1 MTSFKSLCVLGTL
14 LMLLILVNSQVNK
27 TDNTTTTTTTTLP
40 VSTIQPLE
48 LDANISLSRTE
59 EPDNLNITTTTTT
72 KTTKITK
79 SARTNMTTTPDQSNT
94 DSSGMN

>member
-14 LMLLILVNSQVNK
+14 LMLLTLVSSQVNK
-27 TDNTTTTTTTTLP
+27 IDNTTTTTLP
-40 VSTIQPLE
+40 VSTIQP

>member
-59 EPDNLNITTTTTT
+59 EPDNLNVTTTT
-72 KTTKITK
+72 KTTQITK
-79 SARTNMTTTPDQSNT
+79 SARTNMTTTPEQSNT
-94 DSSGMN
+94 DSSGIN

>member
-14 LMLLILVNSQVNK
+14 LMLLTLVSSQVNK
-27 TDNTTTTTTTTLP
+27 IDNTTTTTLP